1 MLRRI
6 CVFCGSNSGVRPVY
20 KEVAENLG
28 RLLAER
34 GIGLVYGGAD
44 VGLMGAV
51 ANAALAARGE
61 VIGVIP
67 QMLVDKEIA
76 HRGLTTLEVV
86 GSMQDRKQRM
96 AELSD
101 GFISLPGA
109 LGTLDELFE
118 MATWAQLGLHPKPNG
133 LLNIAGYYDS
143 LLTFL
148 DHATNERFLR
158 PQHREL
164 ILSAPDAERLLGRM
178 EAFRLPAEDKWL
190 TKSRV

>member
-6 CVFCGSNSGVRPVY
+6 CVFCGSNAGVRPVY
-20 KEVAENLG
+20 RDAAVQLGRTLAEN
-28 RLLAER
+28 
-34 GIGLVYGGAD
+34 GIALVYGGAD
-44 VGLMGAV
+44 VGLMGAI
-51 ANAALAARGE
+51 ANAALEARGE
-61 VIGVIP
+61 VVGVIP

-86 GSMQDRKQRM
+86 DSMTERKQRM

-118 MATWAQLGLHPKPNG
+118 VATWAQLGLHPKPSA
-133 LLNIAGYYDS
+133 LLNVAGYYDDLIS
-143 LLTFL
+143 FL

-164 ILSAPDAERLLGRM
+164 IFADHDIPRLLSRM
-178 EAFRLPAEDKWL
+178 NAFRMPTESKWF
-190 TKSRV
+190 S

>member
-20 KEVAENLG
+20 KVAAENLG

-51 ANAALAARGE
+51 ANAALASRGE

-67 QMLVDKEIA
+67 RMLVDKEIA
-76 HRGLTTLEVV
+76 HRGLSTLEVV
-86 GSMQDRKQRM
+86 DSMQERKQRM
-96 AELSD
+96 ADLSD

-118 MATWAQLGLHPKPNG
+118 MATWAQLGLEPKPNG

-143 LLTFL
+143 LLAFL

-164 ILSAPDAERLLGRM
+164 IIAASDPERMLARM
-178 EAFRLPAEDKWL
+178 DAFRMPEESKWFP
-190 TKSRV
+190 TPRT